1 MPIIR
6 VEMFKGR
13 SADQKRR
20 LVKELAETFA
30 RVAGGN
36 PAAIHVLISDVDKED
51 WGIGGELALDKFPDP
66 PKGGGNA

>member
-13 SADQKRR
+13 SAEQKRE
-20 LVKELAETFA
+20 LVRELTETFA

-36 PAAIHVLISDVDKED
+36 PGAVHVLISDVDKED

-66 PKGGGNA
+66 SKEGGGA